1 LRRGEFFEVVG
12 KIIYAGLDCDG
23 NIHLVLRKNN
33 GFWRDVVARFL
44 ESEVNRIVKLRIM
57 PWERRRNE
65 GFKNSHKS
73 TFAVRKGEA

>member
-1 LRRGEFFEVVG
+1 MRRGEFFEVVG
-12 KIIYAGLDCDG
+12 KIVYAGLDC
-23 NIHLVLRKNN
+23 NIHLVLKKND
-33 GFWRDVVARFL
+33 GFWRDVAARFL

-73 TFAVRKGEA
+73 TFAVRKSEA